1 MSSGCGKRTQEDVGK
16 LVESWR
22 KMAGWTQETLAGYL
36 GISAKQYRRIC
47 RKYEYQF
54 TGTQAKFLSELSG
67 ISMEDLFPDV
77 DICIDSRFL
86 ANIKKMPSSQQ
97 TEKITMV
104 EMVNSDDEN
113 DNLIIEY
120 AGEIMR
126 IQDKELKADI
136 TNQLGGLVKLSRR
149 LDQKKKG

>member
-1 MSSGCGKRTQEDVGK
+1 
-16 LVESWR
+16 
-22 KMAGWTQETLAGYL
+22 
-36 GISAKQYRRIC
+36 
-47 RKYEYQF
+47 
-54 TGTQAKFLSELSG
+54 
-67 ISMEDLFPDV
+67 MEDLFPDV

-126 IQDKELKADI
+126 IQDKELKADM